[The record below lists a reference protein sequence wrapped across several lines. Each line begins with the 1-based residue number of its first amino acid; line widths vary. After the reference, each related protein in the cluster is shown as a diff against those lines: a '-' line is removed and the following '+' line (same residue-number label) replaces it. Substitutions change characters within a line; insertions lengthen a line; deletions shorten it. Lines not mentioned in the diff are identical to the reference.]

1 MTKWIFIE
9 PFDTV
14 FFRDGKPFDAG
25 NDFVSFSIF
34 PPSPSTFYGA
44 LRTYI
49 IMQYSNLSNFRSD
62 TKITNV
68 VGTDA
73 NNLGSLK
80 IYGPYLY
87 KKELSPFLLF
97 KAPLD
102 IMQRDRIVINL
113 IPSSVSSGLTD
124 LEANNKIKINLALP
138 SDFTSNEAFE
148 EPEEFGDYFTED
160 EIRAYL
166 SGQFSSIHLKIKDF
180 FKNEHKVGITID
192 KSTRTAEKHMLYSSP
207 HIRLNNVGFVIGT
220 EDDGNFVSDNG
231 SFHLGGDNRTVRFEN
246 IPEFEAKIDSLK
258 QIVSSQL
265 KTQSS
270 KRIKFI
276 LLTPGRFKNGWYPD
290 FLNKNNE
297 NELEGTLPN
306 TNIKLKLV
314 SCVLGKPD
322 YCGGFDMANKYPKKM
337 EKIVP
342 SGSVYFF
349 EVLNNNEDWIN
360 TLLENYFFKSIESD
374 EVLLKQGFGQILI
387 GGWQDEY
394 K

>member
-124 LEANNKIKINLALP
+124 LEANNNL
-138 SDFTSNEAFE
+138 
-148 EPEEFGDYFTED
+148 
-160 EIRAYL
+160 I
-166 SGQFSSIHLKIKDF
+166 
-180 FKNEHKVGITID
+180 
-192 KSTRTAEKHMLYSSP
+192 
-207 HIRLNNVGFVIGT
+207 
-220 EDDGNFVSDNG
+220 
-231 SFHLGGDNRTVRFEN
+231 
-246 IPEFEAKIDSLK
+246 
-258 QIVSSQL
+258 
-265 KTQSS
+265 
-270 KRIKFI
+270 
-276 LLTPGRFKNGWYPD
+276 
-290 FLNKNNE
+290 
-297 NELEGTLPN
+297 
-306 TNIKLKLV
+306 
-314 SCVLGKPD
+314 
-322 YCGGFDMANKYPKKM
+322 
-337 EKIVP
+337 
-342 SGSVYFF
+342 
-349 EVLNNNEDWIN
+349 
-360 TLLENYFFKSIESD
+360 
-374 EVLLKQGFGQILI
+374 
-387 GGWQDEY
+387 
-394 K
+394 